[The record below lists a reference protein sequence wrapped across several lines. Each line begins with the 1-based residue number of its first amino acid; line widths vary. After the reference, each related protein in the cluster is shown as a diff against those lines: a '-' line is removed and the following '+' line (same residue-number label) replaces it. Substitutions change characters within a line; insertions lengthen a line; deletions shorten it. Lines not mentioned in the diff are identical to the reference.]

1 MDEDNKKPEETHQAE
16 TQPEGKKPL
25 LTLRD
30 DTPEDMPEKTARAQ
44 KVKKEI
50 KSWLIAL
57 AEALVV
63 VFIIKSFFFTLIQV
77 KGPSMQD
84 TLYTGERLFVSV
96 LDVKLS
102 GCDRYDVVICHFP
115 GEKDYFVKRVIGL
128 PGETIESRGGV
139 TYINGEPIDEGF
151 LMPGNTRRYA
161 LIDFGPVEIPEDS
174 YFVMGDNRDN
184 SNDSRAVGC
193 IKKSEMVGQ
202 AQFIWWPL
210 NKIQGLRY
218 SPEE

>member
-1 MDEDNKKPEETHQAE
+1 MNRIKPVWIELGLQTIHEETALRIRRGFPLSVFDDALRRLKQA
-16 TQPEGKKPL
+16 G
-25 LTLRD
+25 
-30 DTPEDMPEKTARAQ
+30 
-44 KVKKEI
+44 I
-50 KSWLIAL
+50 
-57 AEALVV
+57 
-63 VFIIKSFFFTLIQV
+63 
-77 KGPSMQD
+77 
-84 TLYTGERLFVSV
+84 Y
-96 LDVKLS
+96 
-102 GCDRYDVVICHFP
+102 VIVHMI
-115 GEKDYFVKRVIGL
+115 IGL